1 MIAHTL
7 SIDGLVD
14 TSCEII
20 LSEISQR
27 EVLLTTLI
35 SGIAFV
41 SAVFFSVISMVKIL
55 SFATHVV

>member
-1 MIAHTL
+1 L
-7 SIDGLVD
+7 SLEAVVD
-14 TSCEII
+14 ISFDII

-41 SAVFFSVISMVKIL
+41 SAVFFSVISIVKIL